1 MGILSYKFSFY
12 LFLLINPFVFS
23 NHLRN
28 LYASID
34 IENVCLNIDKNYISI
49 TDYNSLLTFT
59 NNLFQKNKPKT
70 LSDKDKIFLSNL
82 IVKGKLKD
90 FINYFEKSKFN
101 IIFSITSLTIIII
114 WIIVIIC
121 FLKGGCIF
129 RKNVKFG
136 KCANFSLLI
145 SLLLFIFVLICSIY
159 SFRNIKNFFFYFNG
173 SICSLMK
180 FFHHF
185 KNGISIKKENELNY
199 NWPGLLNIDN
209 YLNSTSNAIEIM
221 NNKTQII
228 FSRHQRILKENKKLK
243 ELIEDLHNIGFVS
256 FKNINEEN
264 KTKIYPIYT
273 KQFED
278 LENRNLTLG
287 KIYYDYKIN
296 FEQNSNILNELY
308 KELSNVSINKED
320 FIFDINNTII
330 NLNNFSIL
338 VLNMSESF
346 SENFFIFHSIFYQ
359 ILWYLFQIIHGFFI
373 IISILTI
380 LILPVYSFIK
390 ENSLRLILNFFWNIL
405 FLLIIISLIVGSFIL
420 SLSQLSK
427 QLIPII
433 TTFFE
438 EDYLNSENSLF
449 PKVTNAGNYLN
460 KCLNDNGDLTELL
473 NLKETSINILNENI
487 KKINEKQSQMRLI
500 IQSNEYKI
508 FQRYIDNF
516 IGNYYATTDES
527 YGNSDILYILN
538 EITNITNGNKETC
551 STNDIWVSTKKNC
564 TDDYIYLPKRDVND
578 RNNEKKYCLIIQDKY
593 DEINLMKLYAPFCKR
608 DSLNNIFNKVLSLTK
623 YYENNENVLET
634 LSKELLKIQ
643 SKYRTLLN
651 MINEEEKNVKSVINL
666 LTKIYIPKNGR
677 SSIYDMFNCYYLKYN
692 IIDFYDQF
700 LNYFSIISEKMG
712 FYIILCSIVSF
723 IGIFFLI
730 SSIMRNSKDA
740 YKLFLKER
748 NKEMNDG
755 IELLDISESLSE
767 EDNEDDSSDD

>member
-1 MGILSYKFSFY
+1 M
-12 LFLLINPFVFS
+12 
-23 NHLRN
+23 
-28 LYASID
+28 
-34 IENVCLNIDKNYISI
+34 
-49 TDYNSLLTFT
+49 
-59 NNLFQKNKPKT
+59 
-70 LSDKDKIFLSNL
+70 
-82 IVKGKLKD
+82 
-90 FINYFEKSKFN
+90 
-101 IIFSITSLTIIII
+101 
-114 WIIVIIC
+114 IIC

-209 YLNSTSNAIEIM
+209 YLNSTANAIEII

-405 FLLIIISLIVGSFIL
+405 FFINNNKFNSRFIHIII
-420 SLSQLSK
+420 K
-427 QLIPII
+427 
-433 TTFFE
+433 
-438 EDYLNSENSLF
+438 
-449 PKVTNAGNYLN
+449 
-460 KCLNDNGDLTELL
+460 
-473 NLKETSINILNENI
+473 SI
-487 KKINEKQSQMRLI
+487 K
-500 IQSNEYKI
+500 
-508 FQRYIDNF
+508 
-516 IGNYYATTDES
+516 
-527 YGNSDILYILN
+527 
-538 EITNITNGNKETC
+538 
-551 STNDIWVSTKKNC
+551 
-564 TDDYIYLPKRDVND
+564 
-578 RNNEKKYCLIIQDKY
+578 
-593 DEINLMKLYAPFCKR
+593 
-608 DSLNNIFNKVLSLTK
+608 
-623 YYENNENVLET
+623 
-634 LSKELLKIQ
+634 
-643 SKYRTLLN
+643 
-651 MINEEEKNVKSVINL
+651 
-666 LTKIYIPKNGR
+666 
-677 SSIYDMFNCYYLKYN
+677 
-692 IIDFYDQF
+692 
-700 LNYFSIISEKMG
+700 
-712 FYIILCSIVSF
+712 
-723 IGIFFLI
+723 
-730 SSIMRNSKDA
+730 
-740 YKLFLKER
+740 
-748 NKEMNDG
+748 
-755 IELLDISESLSE
+755 
-767 EDNEDDSSDD
+767 

>member
-34 IENVCLNIDKNYISI
+34 VENVCLNIDKNYISI

-59 NNLFQKNKPKT
+59 NNLFQKNKPKI
-70 LSDKDKIFLSNL
+70 LSDKDKAFLSNL

-90 FINYFEKSKFN
+90 FTNYFEKSKFN
-101 IIFSITSLTIIII
+101 IIFSIISLTIIII

-145 SLLLFIFVLICSIY
+145 SLLLFLFVLICSIY
-159 SFRNIKNFFFYFNG
+159 SYRNIKNFFFYFNG

-209 YLNSTSNAIEIM
+209 YLNSTANAIEII
-221 NNKTQII
+221 NKKTQMI

-243 ELIEDLHNIGFVS
+243 ELIEDLHNIGYVS

-338 VLNMSESF
+338 VLNMSETF
-346 SENFFIFHSIFYQ
+346 SENFFIFHSLFYQ

-449 PKVTNAGNYLN
+449 PKVTNAGNFLN

-487 KKINEKQSQMRLI
+487 KKINEKQSQMKLI

-516 IGNYYATTDES
+516 IGNYYATTNES

-564 TDDYIYLPKRDVND
+564 TDDYIYLPKRDINN
-578 RNNEKKYCLIIQDKY
+578 RNNERKYCLIIQDKY
-593 DEINLMKLYAPFCKR
+593 DEINLMKLYAPFCQR

-634 LSKELLKIQ
+634 LSKALLKIQ

>member
-1 MGILSYKFSFY
+1 M
-12 LFLLINPFVFS
+12 
-23 NHLRN
+23 
-28 LYASID
+28 
-34 IENVCLNIDKNYISI
+34 
-49 TDYNSLLTFT
+49 
-59 NNLFQKNKPKT
+59 
-70 LSDKDKIFLSNL
+70 
-82 IVKGKLKD
+82 
-90 FINYFEKSKFN
+90 
-101 IIFSITSLTIIII
+101 
-114 WIIVIIC
+114 
-121 FLKGGCIF
+121 
-129 RKNVKFG
+129 
-136 KCANFSLLI
+136 
-145 SLLLFIFVLICSIY
+145 
-159 SFRNIKNFFFYFNG
+159 
-173 SICSLMK
+173 
-180 FFHHF
+180 
-185 KNGISIKKENELNY
+185 
-199 NWPGLLNIDN
+199 
-209 YLNSTSNAIEIM
+209 
-221 NNKTQII
+221 
-228 FSRHQRILKENKKLK
+228 
-243 ELIEDLHNIGFVS
+243 
-256 FKNINEEN
+256 
-264 KTKIYPIYT
+264 
-273 KQFED
+273 
-278 LENRNLTLG
+278 
-287 KIYYDYKIN
+287 
-296 FEQNSNILNELY
+296 
-308 KELSNVSINKED
+308 
-320 FIFDINNTII
+320 
-330 NLNNFSIL
+330 
-338 VLNMSESF
+338 
-346 SENFFIFHSIFYQ
+346 
-359 ILWYLFQIIHGFFI
+359 
-373 IISILTI
+373 
-380 LILPVYSFIK
+380 
-390 ENSLRLILNFFWNIL
+390 
-405 FLLIIISLIVGSFIL
+405 
-420 SLSQLSK
+420 
-427 QLIPII
+427 
-433 TTFFE
+433 
-438 EDYLNSENSLF
+438 
-449 PKVTNAGNYLN
+449 
-460 KCLNDNGDLTELL
+460 
-473 NLKETSINILNENI
+473 KETSINILNENI